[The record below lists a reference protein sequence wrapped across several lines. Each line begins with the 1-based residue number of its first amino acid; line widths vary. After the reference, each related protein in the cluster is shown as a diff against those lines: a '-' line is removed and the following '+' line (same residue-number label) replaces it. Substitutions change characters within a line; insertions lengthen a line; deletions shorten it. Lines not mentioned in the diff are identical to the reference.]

1 MRGTGEPHGGFNYRV
16 AGIALSGRRLLLHT
30 SDRDDFWSLPG
41 GRCEFGETSAEAL
54 VREMREELGEK
65 IIIRHLRWTVE
76 NFYDYNERSC
86 HELAF
91 YYSFDIAEQ
100 WPLLRKK
107 SWKGRDGE
115 LELSFRWFSRGEL
128 KELTVYPS
136 FIPEY
141 AFEETEDMRHI
152 VWRE

>member
-1 MRGTGEPHGGFNYRV
+1 M
-16 AGIALSGRRLLLHT
+16 
-30 SDRDDFWSLPG
+30 
-41 GRCEFGETSAEAL
+41 
-54 VREMREELGEK
+54 
-65 IIIRHLRWTVE
+65 E

-91 YYSFDIAEQ
+91 YYSFDLAEQ
-100 WPLLRKK
+100 SLLLRKE

-115 LELSFRWFSRGEL
+115 LELSFRWFSREGL
-128 KELTVYPS
+128 KDLTVYPS